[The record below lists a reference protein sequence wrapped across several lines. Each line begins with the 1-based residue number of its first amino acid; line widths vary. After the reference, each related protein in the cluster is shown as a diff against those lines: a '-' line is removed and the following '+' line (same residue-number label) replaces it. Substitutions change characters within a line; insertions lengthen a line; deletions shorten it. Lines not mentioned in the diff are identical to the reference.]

1 MEYAKKFHI
10 EKKYRSIWRYYD
22 DPPEQLNGAICNL
35 AKKKGIHA
43 QEILQFFMFER
54 LIDRLSISP
63 YKDKFILKGRL
74 LISAILG
81 IAERATMDMVTTI
94 KDLPMD
100 EQSIRKAIREILGQ
114 TLDDGIEFQL
124 LDLMPIR

>member
-1 MEYAKKFHI
+1 
-10 EKKYRSIWRYYD
+10 
-22 DPPEQLNGAICNL
+22 
-35 AKKKGIHA
+35 
-43 QEILQFFMFER
+43 MFER

-63 YKDKFILKGRL
+63 YKDRFILKGIL

-81 IAERATMDMVTTI
+81 IAERTTMDMVTTI

>member
-1 MEYAKKFHI
+1 M
-10 EKKYRSIWRYYD
+10 
-22 DPPEQLNGAICNL
+22 
-35 AKKKGIHA
+35 
-43 QEILQFFMFER
+43 
-54 LIDRLSISP
+54 
-63 YKDKFILKGRL
+63 
-74 LISAILG
+74 ISAILS
-81 IAERATMDMVTTI
+81 IAERTTMDMVTTI

>member
-1 MEYAKKFHI
+1 MEI
-10 EKKYRSIWRYYD
+10 LLWT
-22 DPPEQLNGAICNL
+22 PPEQLKGAICNL
-35 AKKKGIHA
+35 AKK
-43 QEILQFFMFER
+43 
-54 LIDRLSISP
+54 
-63 YKDKFILKGRL
+63 KGRL

-124 LDLMPIR
+124 LDLIPIR

>member
-1 MEYAKKFHI
+1 
-10 EKKYRSIWRYYD
+10 
-22 DPPEQLNGAICNL
+22 
-35 AKKKGIHA
+35 
-43 QEILQFFMFER
+43 MFER

-63 YKDKFILKGRL
+63 YKDRFILKGIL

-81 IAERATMDMVTTI
+81 IAERTTMDMVTTI

-114 TLDDGIEFQL
+114 TLDDWIEFRL

>member
-1 MEYAKKFHI
+1 MEI
-10 EKKYRSIWRYYD
+10 LWWT
-22 DPPEQLNGAICNL
+22 PPEQLKGAICNL

-63 YKDKFILKGRL
+63 YNDKFILKGRL

>member
-1 MEYAKKFHI
+1 MMN
-10 EKKYRSIWRYYD
+10 
-22 DPPEQLNGAICNL
+22 PPEQLEGAICNL
-35 AKKKGIHA
+35 AKKKGIHT

-63 YKDKFILKGRL
+63 YKDRFILKGIL

-81 IAERATMDMVTTI
+81 IGERATMDMVTTI

-114 TLDDGIEFQL
+114 TLDDWIEFRL
-124 LDLMPIR
+124 LDLMSIR

>member
-1 MEYAKKFHI
+1 MEI
-10 EKKYRSIWRYYD
+10 LWWT
-22 DPPEQLNGAICNL
+22 PPEQLKGAIRNL
-35 AKKKGIHA
+35 AKK
-43 QEILQFFMFER
+43 
-54 LIDRLSISP
+54 
-63 YKDKFILKGRL
+63 KGRL